1 MGSMRR
7 FYFQN
12 IILIAMLVVLLAIPD
27 SRAQAA
33 SSVTASDL
41 INLVNSLRTANGL
54 PALTVN
60 SILMGTAQGTAET
73 MASYGSC
80 THLGN
85 VSGRVS
91 NAGYGGGSTV
101 FATENIACGY
111 VATISDIQGWWSDSM
126 HMLPM
131 TNSAY
136 TDIGAGVYLSSSGM
150 TYFVVHAAYSAGGST
165 SGRTSPTKAT
175 SGTTVDTGISQYI
188 YGVVTSTPNADG
200 SISHKVEYGQALSSI
215 AVAYGVTVEQLQALN
230 GLSGI
235 DIYVGQ
241 VLIIRNAPT
250 PTVSPTRTATLQ
262 RPTRTPTATPRPV
275 TPTPTRTI
283 TPSPT
288 PGIFD
293 SLPKLDRPTIGF
305 GLVIVSALGLVAMIS
320 FSLFKKKPGK

>member
-1 MGSMRR
+1 M
-7 FYFQN
+7 
-12 IILIAMLVVLLAIPD
+12 D
-27 SRAQAA
+27 C
-33 SSVTASDL
+33 
-41 INLVNSLRTANGL
+41 L
-54 PALTVN
+54 PLTVN
-60 SILMGTAQGTAET
+60 SILMGTAQWTADN
-73 MASYGSC
+73 MNC
-80 THLGN
+80 N
-85 VSGRVS
+85 VGHPGDVRGRVAD
-91 NAGYGGGSTV
+91 AGYGGGSTV
-101 FATENIACGY
+101 FATENYACGS
-111 VATISDIQGWWSDSM
+111 ATTTIDNIQVWWSDSL

-131 TNSAY
+131 TDPAY
-136 TDIGAGVYLSSSGM
+136 TDIGAGVSVHDGM

-165 SGRTSPTKAT
+165 SGRTSATRVT
-175 SGTTVDTGISQYI
+175 SGTTVNAGISQYI

-230 GLSGI
+230 GLNGI

-250 PTVSPTRTATLQ
+250 PTVSPTRTPTLQ

-288 PGIFD
+288 PGFFD

-305 GLVIVSALGLVAMIS
+305 GLVIVSSLGLVAMIS

>member
-12 IILIAMLVVLLAIPD
+12 IILIAMLVLLLAIPV
-27 SRAQAA
+27 SRVQAE

-41 INLVNSLRTANGL
+41 INLVNSLRTAYGL

-80 THLGN
+80 THLGDAR
-85 VSGRVS
+85 GRVAR
-91 NAGYGGGSTV
+91 AGYGGGSTV

-111 VATISDIQGWWSDSM
+111 VATIGDIQGWWSDSA

-131 TNSAY
+131 TEPAY
-136 TDIGAGVYLSSSGM
+136 TDIGAGVYLSGGM

-165 SGRTSPTKAT
+165 SGRTSATKVS
-175 SGTTVDTGISQYI
+175 SGTTVNTGISQYI

-250 PTVSPTRTATLQ
+250 PTVSPTRTPTLQ

-288 PGIFD
+288 PGIFE

-305 GLVIVSALGLVAMIS
+305 GLVIASALGLVAMIS

>member
-7 FYFQN
+7 FYFLT
-12 IILIAMLVVLLAIPD
+12 IILLFSLVLLLAIPV
-27 SRAQAA
+27 SRVQAE

-60 SILMGTAQGTAET
+60 SILMGTAQNTAAT

-85 VSGRVS
+85 VRGRVVD
-91 NAGYGGGSTV
+91 AGYGAGSTA

-111 VATISDIQGWWSDSM
+111 VATIGDIQGWWSDSA

-131 TNSAY
+131 TDPAY
-136 TDIGAGVYLSSSGM
+136 TDIGAGVYLSGGM

-165 SGRTSPTKAT
+165 SGRTKNTKTSSGSPT
-175 SGTTVDTGISQYI
+175 DTGISQYI

-250 PTVSPTRTATLQ
+250 PTVSPTRTPTLQ
-262 RPTRTPTATPRPV
+262 RPTRTPTATSRPV

-288 PGIFD
+288 PGLFD
-293 SLPKLDRPTIGF
+293 SMPKLDRPTIGF
-305 GLVIVSALGLVAMIS
+305 GLVIVSAIGLVAMIS
-320 FSLFKKKPGK
+320 FSLFKKKPNK